1 MEMAGKHSDHY
12 FCRWQAKIVTTINIF
27 FEKNEKNE
35 KCLELS
41 DLARQLIGKLTTVP
55 NHTNTHTMFTASSY
69 TPKLQSIILFSMML
83 WALRCALNLS
93 LLLNFLEQVG
103 QTFKQSSLCWI
114 SSARMKNSMSHL
126 IEQHSQVADI
136 LACYRDRVA
145 NFLRRIKFSDFICN
159 LNVFRNIHIN

>member
-1 MEMAGKHSDHY
+1 MDECKYTDYNDIQISALHTHEYYITD
-12 FCRWQAKIVTTINIF
+12 INW
-27 FEKNEKNE
+27 
-35 KCLELS
+35 S
-41 DLARQLIGKLTTVP
+41 PPHTTTVT

-145 NFLRRIKFSDFICN
+145 IFYWDTHDFWNPYTHLCCR
-159 LNVFRNIHIN
+159 LSRSLSCWLTCHKTCGM